1 MLPVSDLLCSRCPLC
16 DMPISFKRTITKPEV
31 EGDSDDVFLLMWVKG
46 VAHMGLDAE
55 RIQL

>member
-1 MLPVSDLLCSRCPLC
+1 
-16 DMPISFKRTITKPEV
+16 MPISFKRTITKPEV